1 MPDAMNNALTYRN
14 NDAGANS
21 VWRVYIM
28 PLMQSLKE
36 QGWFV
41 MEQHLCLRKGG
52 EYLRQQKFVGSSVY
66 YHAWFFVSVFKSSGD
81 IFIVF

>member
-1 MPDAMNNALTYRN
+1 MSLRQDLT
-14 NDAGANS
+14 
-21 VWRVYIM
+21 I
-28 PLMQSLKE
+28 

-41 MEQHLCLRKGG
+41 MEQHLYLRKGG
-52 EYLRQQKFVGSSVY
+52 VVSEATEVCVGAVY

>member
-1 MPDAMNNALTYRN
+1 
-14 NDAGANS
+14 
-21 VWRVYIM
+21 M

-52 EYLRQQKFVGSSVY
+52 G
-66 YHAWFFVSVFKSSGD
+66 VSEATEVCGEFGLLPCLVFCQCVQ
-81 IFIVF
+81 IVR

>member
-1 MPDAMNNALTYRN
+1 
-14 NDAGANS
+14 
-21 VWRVYIM
+21 M

-52 EYLRQQKFVGSSVY
+52 VVSEATEVCVGGGRFITMPSFLSVCSNRQVIYL
-66 YHAWFFVSVFKSSGD
+66 
-81 IFIVF
+81 

>member
-1 MPDAMNNALTYRN
+1 
-14 NDAGANS
+14 
-21 VWRVYIM
+21 M

-81 IFIVF
+81 IFIVFDDDFK

>member
-1 MPDAMNNALTYRN
+1 
-14 NDAGANS
+14 
-21 VWRVYIM
+21 M

-52 EYLRQQKFVGSSVY
+52 VVSEATEVCVGGRFITMPSFLSVCSNRQVIYL
-66 YHAWFFVSVFKSSGD
+66 
-81 IFIVF
+81 

>member
-1 MPDAMNNALTYRN
+1 
-14 NDAGANS
+14 
-21 VWRVYIM
+21 M

-52 EYLRQQKFVGSSVY
+52 VVSEATEVCVGGGLLPCLVFLSVCSNRQVIYL
-66 YHAWFFVSVFKSSGD
+66 
-81 IFIVF
+81 

>member
-1 MPDAMNNALTYRN
+1 
-14 NDAGANS
+14 
-21 VWRVYIM
+21 M

-52 EYLRQQKFVGSSVY
+52 GVSEATEVCGEFGLLPCL
-66 YHAWFFVSVFKSSGD
+66 FFVSVFKSSGD

>member
-1 MPDAMNNALTYRN
+1 
-14 NDAGANS
+14 
-21 VWRVYIM
+21 M

-52 EYLRQQKFVGSSVY
+52 
-66 YHAWFFVSVFKSSGD
+66 VSEATEVCGEFGLLPCLVFCQCVQ
-81 IFIVF
+81 IVR